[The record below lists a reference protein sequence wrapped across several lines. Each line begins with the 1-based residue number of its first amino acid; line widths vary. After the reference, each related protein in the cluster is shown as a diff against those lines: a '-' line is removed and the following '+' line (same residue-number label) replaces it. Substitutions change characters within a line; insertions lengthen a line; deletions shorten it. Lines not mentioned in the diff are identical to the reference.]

1 MLSISFFV
9 EKTHKSCFSLSL
21 SLSLSRPLQIQNPK
35 LHRKTKMTTPRKK
48 QERSTDIEYPP
59 PPCGGSRKKRVSTNK
74 RYLKVLTLSQVVM
87 LP

>member
-21 SLSLSRPLQIQNPK
+21 SRPLQIQNPK
-35 LHRKTKMTTPRKK
+35 LQRKTKMTTPRKK
-48 QERSTDIEYPP
+48 QEKSTDVEDPP

-74 RYLKVLTLSQVVM
+74 RYLKVLTLS
-87 LP
+87 

>member
-1 MLSISFFV
+1 
-9 EKTHKSCFSLSL
+9 
-21 SLSLSRPLQIQNPK
+21 
-35 LHRKTKMTTPRKK
+35 MTTPRKK
-48 QERSTDIEYPP
+48 QERSTDIEDPP